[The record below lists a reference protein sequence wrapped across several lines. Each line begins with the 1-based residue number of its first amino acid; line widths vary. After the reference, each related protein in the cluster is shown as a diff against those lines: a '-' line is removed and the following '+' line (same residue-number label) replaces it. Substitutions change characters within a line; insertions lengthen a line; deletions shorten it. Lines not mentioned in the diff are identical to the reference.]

1 MKQKRQ
7 IGILFILILLGALVW
22 AWNFHDKR
30 VVTADASPNLQD
42 DPIIQVPNPH
52 IRMEE
57 IGRAR
62 GTEYKGSGRNPF
74 SPAAPPATVAK
85 TIQAEKKFQNY
96 GPQPKPPD
104 PPLPPLTLPPNV
116 KFYGFGTVPNGT
128 SRRAFLHD
136 GDEVQILGE
145 GDVLL
150 KRFRIIRIG
159 NDHIEFEEIS
169 TGRTGTAPLVEEQ
182 GGGSGSPPGPG
193 GLPQ

>member
-7 IGILFILILLGALVW
+7 IGILFILIVAAAIVW
-22 AWNFHDKR
+22 GWNFRDKR

-62 GTEYKGSGRNPF
+62 STEYKGSGRNPF
-74 SPAAPPATVAK
+74 SPAAAPAPRAPK
-85 TIQAEKKFQNY
+85 TEKKFDDY
-96 GPQPKPPD
+96 GPKLPAPIPPPPPPKLPD
-104 PPLPPLTLPPNV
+104 NV
-116 KFYGFGTVPNGT
+116 KFYGYGTGLNGT
-128 SRRAFLHD
+128 SRRAYFYD
-136 GDEVQILGE
+136 GDDVQILGE

-150 KRFRIIRIG
+150 KRFRIVRIG

-169 TGRTGTAPLVEEQ
+169 TGRIGTAPLEEQ
-182 GGGSGSPPGPG
+182 AGPG
-193 GLPQ
+193 QQ